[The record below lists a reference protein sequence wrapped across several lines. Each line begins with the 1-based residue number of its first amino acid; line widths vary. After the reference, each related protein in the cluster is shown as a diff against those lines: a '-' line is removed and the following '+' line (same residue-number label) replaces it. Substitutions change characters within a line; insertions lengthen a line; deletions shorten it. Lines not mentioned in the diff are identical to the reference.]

1 MSEGSRRPAK
11 PAADD
16 LVKSADAFAR
26 REFSPDELSAVKKTR
41 RQSPTA
47 AEAKAEVQ
55 NAKRRVEFLALLS
68 EPGRYD
74 FDVLDD
80 ACGDCD

>member
-1 MSEGSRRPAK
+1 MGEGSSRPAK
-11 PAADD
+11 PAPDD
-16 LVKSADAFAR
+16 FVKIADAFER

-41 RQSPTA
+41 RQSPTV

-55 NAKRRVEFLALLS
+55 NAKRRAEFLALLS

-80 ACGDCD
+80 ACGGGD

>member
-1 MSEGSRRPAK
+1 MSRRPAT

-16 LVKSADAFAR
+16 LVKRADAFAR

-74 FDVLDD
+74 VGTLDG
-80 ACGDCD
+80 AWGGDD